1 MQMQMQMQD
10 DDHHNHDHDDHERT
24 RHNGGEEGNGQEEQ
38 KKPARAEVEGAS
50 PTPARGDCR
59 PGKRRRPEMHAQ
71 EQEFDAPETEE
82 AGEIGDE
89 RRDDNECKYAHLRFA
104 ATPKPAGY
112 FLRTETSH

>member
-1 MQMQMQMQD
+1 MQMQMQD

-59 PGKRRRPEMHAQ
+59 PGKTTPGNACPRAGI
-71 EQEFDAPETEE
+71 DAPETEE

-89 RRDDNECKYAHLRFA
+89 RRDDNEREYAHLRFG

-112 FLRTETSH
+112 FLKTETSH

>member
-1 MQMQMQMQD
+1 MDQTHFYSISIWLH
-10 DDHHNHDHDDHERT
+10 DHHDTDADDDDHERT

-71 EQEFDAPETEE
+71 EQELTRLRRKKQERLEMRGEMARG
-82 AGEIGDE
+82 AGVDGVQS
-89 RRDDNECKYAHLRFA
+89 
-104 ATPKPAGY
+104 PQ
-112 FLRTETSH
+112 

>member
-71 EQEFDAPETEE
+71 EQELTRLRRKKQERLEMR
-82 AGEIGDE
+82 GEMTTSASTLTLDSA
-89 RRDDNECKYAHLRFA
+89 RRRSQQDTVY
-104 ATPKPAGY
+104 
-112 FLRTETSH
+112 